1 MRCHCIT
8 IWCKIPLIGI
18 DLADYGFWSSQLMVF
33 LCHAIWYKVSW
44 KSFSIVKT
52 KLSFRNLWDQKSYN
66 KESDTTKHDYA
77 SINYYIIIHCQIG
90 HVNKMLSFNSK
101 TSKKFKNVLPSSQCT
116 PVKSMSLHSH
126 AGPLSVDMQTPL
138 FWQGFWWSQ
147 VLMVVDR
154 TPCNNIFQ
162 KSYN

>member
-1 MRCHCIT
+1 
-8 IWCKIPLIGI
+8 
-18 DLADYGFWSSQLMVF
+18 MVF
-33 LCHAIWYKVSW
+33 GAHNSWYFFVTPFGPSFMK
-44 KSFSIVKT
+44 KTFSIVKT
-52 KLSFRNLWDQKSYN
+52 KLSFRNLWDTK
-66 KESDTTKHDYA
+66 KVTTKKVILQNMITHQF
-77 SINYYIIIHCQIG
+77 NYYIIIHCQIG
-90 HVNKMLSFNSK
+90 HVNRMLSFYMK
-101 TSKKFKNVLPSSQCT
+101 YLRTQTSEKFKSLLPSSQCT

-162 KSYN
+162 KS